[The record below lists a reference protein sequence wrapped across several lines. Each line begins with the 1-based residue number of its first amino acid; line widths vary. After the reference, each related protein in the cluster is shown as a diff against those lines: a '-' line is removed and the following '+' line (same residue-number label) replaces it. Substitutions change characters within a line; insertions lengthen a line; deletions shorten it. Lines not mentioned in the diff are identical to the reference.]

1 MALLADVRRRRDRR
15 GWLPCRA
22 DTFERLDKIGQGTY
36 SNVYKA
42 RDLQSGKIVAL
53 RRHGPGEHA
62 VHGAGLREIHMLRR
76 LDHPNN
82 VIKLEGIV
90 TSRFSHSL
98 YLVFE

>member
-53 RRHGPGEHA
+53 KR
-62 VHGAGLREIHMLRR
+62 V
-76 LDHPNN
+76 
-82 VIKLEGIV
+82 
-90 TSRFSHSL
+90 RFVNMDPESVRFMARDCGRSTCSGGWTTPTT
-98 YLVFE
+98 